1 MKSERHGDVKGKT
14 TQNPR
19 FYAGFLYNVHWNP
32 QFYGLSTNPTP
43 RRHSNA
49 HSAILSATLFF
60 RTRNTMRALA
70 DGIIAMRTAAK
81 SLSGAPPAVV
91 SPTTAEAP
99 GRLRI
104 WFRNTTQAPDFTKV
118 RRNFRSPDASTR
130 LCKPGASFPMPAS
143 SSRRGTSAAAE
154 STTTRSTAPEPAN

>member
-1 MKSERHGDVKGKT
+1 MIRRGHADQKGKT
-14 TQNPR
+14 TKNPL
-19 FYAGFLYNVHWNP
+19 FSAGFLCHVHWNP

-43 RRHSNA
+43 RRRSNA

-60 RTRNTMRALA
+60 RTRNTMRAPA

-91 SPTTAEAP
+91 SPSPAEAS

-104 WFRNTTQAPDFTKV
+104 WFRNTTQAPDFTPALQ
-118 RRNFRSPDASTR
+118 RAFRHTLRDLVLPHSQHHAGSRGRTR
-130 LCKPGASFPMPAS
+130 
-143 SSRRGTSAAAE
+143 
-154 STTTRSTAPEPAN
+154 